1 MICNKKI
8 KVYLEFSTAQL
19 IITELMF
26 LFLFTVALV
35 TQSNVLPL
43 DWCGV
48 TYAGMNVGWFTRV
61 HQGSQTPEPKP
72 GPELRL

>member
-8 KVYLEFSTAQL
+8 KVYLEFSTAHL

-35 TQSNVLPL
+35 TQSDVLPL

-48 TYAGMNVGWFTRV
+48 TYAHIGT
-61 HQGSQTPEPKP
+61 T
-72 GPELRL
+72 